1 MLTDP
6 AFYLVSVPA
15 VLLYGIAKGGFG
27 GAVAILA
34 VPLMALVM
42 APAQAAAILLPILVV
57 MDFVVIYSYRGHFD
71 ARALR
76 LLLPGALL
84 GISAGFLLAD
94 HMNDD
99 FMRVLVGAVALAFG
113 LQALLGWLSRVGR
126 EHHAPAAGF
135 FGALAGFT
143 SFSIHAGGPPLTM
156 YLLPKQLP
164 PMVYAGTAGLFFWV
178 VNLAKLPPYYALG
191 QFTGDTLIYSA
202 ALVPIAPLG
211 VLVGRQLVRI
221 SNPRL
226 YYRVIALFL
235 VIVGIKLLADGYS
248 GLTGAAEEATAAV
261 ARPATVAAAD
271 ACLYSGAG

>member
-6 AFYLVSVPA
+6 AFYLVSIPA

-42 APAQAAAILLPILVV
+42 APAQAAAIMLPILVV

-84 GISAGFLLAD
+84 GVGAGFLLAD
-94 HMNDD
+94 RMNDD
-99 FMRVLVGAVALAFG
+99 LMRVLVGAVALVFG

-126 EHHAPAAGF
+126 EHHGAAAGF

-191 QFTGDTLIYSA
+191 QFTSDNLLYSA

-211 VLVGRQLVRI
+211 VLIGRQLVRI
-221 SNPRL
+221 SHPRF

-235 VIVGIKLLADGYS
+235 VVVGVKLLADGYS
-248 GLTGAAEEATAAV
+248 GLRNAPERVPVVTTGA
-261 ARPATVAAAD
+261 ATVAAAD
-271 ACLYSGAG
+271 ACLYSGA